1 MSYRIG
7 GLAVAIGIC
16 SAVVAGH
23 GVASADPADGGAGS
37 GASSA
42 SATDSTDSTNDTS
55 AEPKSP
61 ETTPEST
68 DAVGAASG
76 ASSTSATTALTDDT
90 SAESKSPET
99 TPEDT
104 DADTSESEK
113 HTATED
119 PHESAADEAAKPT
132 KKRSNKTRVT
142 ESDAD
147 SDAPS
152 PATATATATRVERAQ
167 PEPKAAVIDAPSA
180 LTQVATPPVEDAP
193 AVTIA
198 VVSPVEPTQPKDAA
212 PRPDPVETATVA
224 VSQVVN
230 ALFGSTGNDMPS
242 PMESAAM
249 WTMAAAARRELADPT
264 PDAAPPAS
272 QVTTGLTDT
281 TPAAVTAPQIIAI
294 PQTPPLEFLQRIPI
308 IGPVLIT
315 PLVAVIHQI
324 PVVGDVLHPFIGY
337 PLQLGL
343 PAGTPVP
350 RDVKVISA
358 DGTAI
363 YVHFMPARGLKAGET
378 APTILN
384 GPGLGL
390 PGATNIDG
398 TILDDILVDNL
409 GIISVGTLRYAGY
422 NVVTWDPRGEWNSGG
437 RLELNAAEFEG
448 RDMSAIIDWLAT
460 QPEVLLDSPGD
471 PRLGM
476 TGVSYGGG
484 IQLVTA
490 ANDTRVDAIVP
501 TITYHSFNTSL
512 YKAHAFKNSWAV
524 LLTGVLALTMAR
536 TNPRIVP
543 AAIYGA
549 LTGMMLPAD
558 EDLLTSRNPVIENIT
573 VPTLLIQGTVDTVF
587 SAQEADATA
596 QILMANGVPT
606 KVVWFCGGHGVCA
619 HNLFDMSDGRLIE
632 QRTLQWLDRYVKGV
646 PGTPTGPQFEWVD
659 QRGQWFSSE
668 EYPVKNGTPIVAT
681 SGAATLPLIPY
692 VGGSGIP
699 FVPFAL
705 KALNAVNVALPTATE
720 TTYVVGAP
728 EVTLTYSGTGTSR
741 HVYAQLVDNTT
752 GLVLG
757 SLITPIPVTLDGKTH
772 TVTVALEPVA
782 HTLRPGESVTLQLV
796 SSAGT
801 YERILPS
808 VGVLNIDGVAVSLPT
823 ADASTVAT
831 PTTVQVTTAA

>member
-7 GLAVAIGIC
+7 GLAVALGIG
-16 SAVVAGH
+16 SAVVSGY
-23 GVASADPADGGAGS
+23 GVASADPVDAG
-37 GASSA
+37 
-42 SATDSTDSTNDTS
+42 TDTS
-55 AEPKSP
+55 TASDTSTAADTDTSTASTPDTSSEPKSREP
-61 ETTPEST
+61 EPKGDEAESAETEKVTGTDDSDEST
-68 DAVGAASG
+68 
-76 ASSTSATTALTDDT
+76 
-90 SAESKSPET
+90 
-99 TPEDT
+99 
-104 DADTSESEK
+104 
-113 HTATED
+113 
-119 PHESAADEAAKPT
+119 ADETEAP
-132 KKRSNKTRVT
+132 KKRRSNKARVAERET
-142 ESDAD
+142 PAR
-147 SDAPS
+147 
-152 PATATATATRVERAQ
+152 ATATVNATRVERDD
-167 PEPKAAVIDAPSA
+167 PEPEAAVADPPRELTEVSTPPAQDAP
-180 LTQVATPPVEDAP
+180 V
-193 AVTIA
+193 VTIA
-198 VVSPVEPTQPKDAA
+198 AVDPAPEPPAKQP
-212 PRPDPVETATVA
+212 PDPVESATVA
-224 VSQVVN
+224 VVEAVN
-230 ALFGSTGNDMPS
+230 ALFGSTGEDTPS

-249 WTMAAAARRELADPT
+249 WTMAAAARRELADPAPESDQPAAPINT
-264 PDAAPPAS
+264 TLADAAAA
-272 QVTTGLTDT
+272 QV
-281 TPAAVTAPQIIAI
+281 IAI
-294 PQTPPLEFLQRIPI
+294 PQTPPLEFLQHLPV
-308 IGPVLIT
+308 IGPVFVT
-315 PLVAVIHQI
+315 PLVAAIHQI

-337 PLQLGL
+337 PLRPGS
-343 PAGTPVP
+343 PAP

-363 YVHFMPARGLKAGET
+363 YVHFMPARGLAPGET

-398 TILDDILVDNL
+398 TILDDILVDTF
-409 GIISVGTLRYAGY
+409 GMISVGTLRHAGY
-422 NVVTWDPRGEWNSGG
+422 NVVTWDPRGEYNSGG

-448 RDMSAIIDWLAT
+448 RDMTAIINWVAT
-460 QPEVLLDSPGD
+460 QPEVLLDVPGD

-512 YKAHAFKNSWAV
+512 YKANAFKTSWAT

-536 TNPRIVP
+536 TNPRVLP
-543 AAIYGA
+543 AAIYGG

-558 EDLLTSRNPVIENIT
+558 EALLTSRNPVIGNIR

-619 HNLFDMSDGRLIE
+619 NNFFDMTDGQVIE
-632 QRTLQWLDRYVKGV
+632 QRTLQWLDRYVKGIA
-646 PGTPTGPQFEWVD
+646 GTPTGPQFEWVD
-659 QRGQWFSSE
+659 QRGQWFSSD

-681 SGAATLPLIPY
+681 RGAATLPLIPY
-692 VGGSGIP
+692 LGGSGIP
-699 FVPFAL
+699 FVPYAL
-705 KALNAVNVALPTATE
+705 KAFNAVNVALPKATE

-772 TVTVALEPVA
+772 TVTVSLEPVA

-808 VGVLNIDGVAVSLPT
+808 VGVLNIEGIEVSVPT
-823 ADASTVAT
+823 ADASVVSGAS
-831 PTTVQVTTAA
+831 TTVQLTTAA

>member
-1 MSYRIG
+1 MSSRIG
-7 GLAVAIGIC
+7 GLAVALGIG
-16 SAVVAGH
+16 SAVIAGH
-23 GVASADPADGGAGS
+23 GVASADPADGGA
-37 GASSA
+37 
-42 SATDSTDSTNDTS
+42 
-55 AEPKSP
+55 
-61 ETTPEST
+61 
-68 DAVGAASG
+68 ASG
-76 ASSTSATTALTDDT
+76 ASSTSATDSTNDT
-90 SAESKSPET
+90 SSEAKSPET

-104 DADTSESEK
+104 DGDSSESEK
-113 HTATED
+113 PAATED
-119 PHESAADEAAKPT
+119 FDEPVADEAAKPT
-132 KKRSNKTRVT
+132 KKRSNKPRAS
-142 ESDAD
+142 ERDAD
-147 SDAPS
+147 SDADAPS
-152 PATATATATRVERAQ
+152 RATATVTVSATRVDRTE
-167 PEPKAAVIDAPSA
+167 PEPKAAVVEEPSA
-180 LTQVATPPVEDAP
+180 LTRVATVPAEDAP
-193 AVTIA
+193 VVTVA
-198 VVSPVEPTQPKDAA
+198 VVEPVEPTQLKDAA

-224 VSQVVN
+224 VSQVVD
-230 ALFGSTGNDMPS
+230 ALFGSTGDDMPS
-242 PMESAAM
+242 PMGSAAM
-249 WTMAAAARRELADPT
+249 WTMAAAARRELADPS
-264 PDAAPPAS
+264 PDAEQPTA

-281 TPAAVTAPQIIAI
+281 ALAAVTAPQVIAI
-294 PQTPPLEFLQRIPI
+294 PQTPPLEFLQRIPL
-308 IGPVLIT
+308 IGPVFIT

-337 PLQLGL
+337 PLRLGL

-398 TILDDILVDNL
+398 TILDDILVDNF

-448 RDMSAIIDWLAT
+448 RDMSAIIDWLAI
-460 QPEVLLDSPGD
+460 QPEVLLDAPGD

-512 YKAHAFKNSWAV
+512 YKAHAFKSSWAT
-524 LLTGVLALTMAR
+524 LLTGVLVLTMAR
-536 TNPRIVP
+536 TNPRIIP
-543 AAIYGA
+543 AAIYGG

-619 HNLFDMSDGRLIE
+619 HNLFDLSDGRLIE

-668 EYPVKNGTPIVAT
+668 EYPVKSGTPIMAT

-705 KALNAVNVALPTATE
+705 KALNAVNVALPKATE

-741 HVYAQLVDNTT
+741 HIYAQLVDNTT

-772 TVTVALEPVA
+772 TITVALEPVA

-808 VGVLNIDGVAVSLPT
+808 VGVLNIEGVEVSLPT

-831 PTTVQVTTAA
+831 PTTVQLTTAA